1 MFAELP
7 KKVLATGML
16 CQVFSTYSLPLRLA
30 VEVGTHGESMGNL
43 WGIHGESMEW
53 GVPPARSMVSLF
65 HGKSQSKTDD
75 NRGPPFMETPVS
87 TFLGSLDGLRPL
99 VNTSQVPTLCW
110 FRWTASGEGLTRQLE
125 VTACIDSFLDHRL
138 TPLKKRHM
146 LE

>member
-53 GVPPARSMVSLF
+53 G
-65 HGKSQSKTDD
+65 G
-75 NRGPPFMETPVS
+75 TPS
-87 TFLGSLDGLRPL
+87 SLDG
-99 VNTSQVPTLCW
+99 
-110 FRWTASGEGLTRQLE
+110 
-125 VTACIDSFLDHRL
+125 
-138 TPLKKRHM
+138 
-146 LE
+146 